1 MQRLTS
7 SLVLFSFPLV
17 DAQETFRVNSV
28 NYPKYLS
35 GKKYSAL
42 KCVEPHNLEMAT
54 FTDEEG
60 QGSPTGAL
68 ATGDN
73 KWKSLWREATAD
85 IVSANPVISVSVTKA
100 EQAGSMLTR

>member
-1 MQRLTS
+1 
-7 SLVLFSFPLV
+7 VHKNK
-17 DAQETFRVNSV
+17 E
-28 NYPKYLS
+28 K
-35 GKKYSAL
+35 
-42 KCVEPHNLEMAT
+42 MAT

-60 QGSPTGAL
+60 QGSPTGAR

-85 IVSANPVISVSVTKA
+85 IVSANPVYSVSVTKA